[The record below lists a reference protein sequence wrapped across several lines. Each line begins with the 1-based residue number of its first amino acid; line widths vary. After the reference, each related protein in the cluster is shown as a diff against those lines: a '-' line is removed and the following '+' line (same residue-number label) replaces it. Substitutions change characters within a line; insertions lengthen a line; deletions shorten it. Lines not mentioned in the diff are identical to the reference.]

1 MATNLSPK
9 IKHIAVM
16 RLSAMGDVAMT
27 VPVLRAFVNQ
37 YPEVTITVVSRPFF
51 KPFFD
56 GIPNLSFFAFDEKE
70 RHKGF
75 LGLIKL
81 FQDLRALDIDA
92 FADLHNVL
100 RSKIV
105 RTLFALSRKKTAS
118 VDKGRAEKKALT
130 RSDNKVFKPLTTM
143 FERHTKVFEQLGFSV
158 NLDNP
163 IFPQKAILDSQILNV
178 IGNVQQKL
186 IGIAPFAQYNSKVYP
201 LDLMKEVI
209 HTLALDSNNKILLF
223 GGGKKEVEILNTL
236 SKDKQN
242 VINMAG
248 KIKFPQE
255 LQLISNLDVMLSMD
269 SGNAHIAAMLGV
281 KVITLW
287 GATHPYAGFSPFNQ
301 PLENALVSD
310 RNLYPKLPTSV
321 YGNKKVEGYEDAMR
335 TIKVEDIVSR
345 IQIKLSE

>member
-1 MATNLSPK
+1 
-9 IKHIAVM
+9 M

-37 YPEVTITVVSRPFF
+37 HPNVKITVISRPFF
-51 KPFFD
+51 KPFFE

-75 LGLIKL
+75 LGLLRL
-81 FQDLRALDIDA
+81 FQDLKGLNIEA

-100 RSKIV
+100 RSKVI
-105 RTLFALSRKKTAS
+105 RNLFALSGKKTAS

-130 RSDNKVFKPLTTM
+130 QPENKVFQQLPTM
-143 FERHTKVFEQLGFSV
+143 FARHVKVFEQLGFIVDLSHPV
-158 NLDNP
+158 FPDKP
-163 IFPQKAILDSQILNV
+163 ILGHEILTI
-178 IGNVQQKL
+178 IGGKNHKL
-186 IGIAPFAQYNSKVYP
+186 IGIAPFAQYDSKVYP
-201 LDLMKEVI
+201 LDLMQQVI
-209 HTLALDSNNKILLF
+209 DKLALDATNTILLF
-223 GGGKKEVEILNTL
+223 GGGKKEIEILDSL
-236 SKDKQN
+236 ASHKEN

-248 KIKFPQE
+248 QLNLHQE

-301 PLENALVSD
+301 ASENAIVSD
-310 RNLYPKLPTSV
+310 RNMFPKLPTSV
-321 YGNKKVEGYEDAMR
+321 YGNKKVAGYEDAMR
-335 TIKVEDIVSR
+335 TILPESIVLKTKN
-345 IQIKLSE
+345 ILLNH

>member
-37 YPEVTITVVSRPFF
+37 YPEVKITVISRPFF

-56 GIPNLSFFAFDEKE
+56 GISNISFFAFDEKE

-75 LGLIKL
+75 LGLCRL
-81 FQDLRALDIDA
+81 FKDLIALDIDA
-92 FADLHNVL
+92 FTDLHNVL

-105 RTLFALSRKKTAS
+105 RTLFALSGKKTAS

-130 RSDNKVFKPLTTM
+130 RPENKIFKPLTTM
-143 FERHTKVFEQLGFSV
+143 FERHSKVFEQLGFHV
-158 NLDNP
+158 NLANP
-163 IFPQKAILDSQILNV
+163 KFPQKAIMDSDILNI
-178 IGNVQQKL
+178 IGKSQQKL
-186 IGIAPFAQYNSKVYP
+186 IGIAPFAQYESKVYP
-201 LDLMKEVI
+201 LDLMQEVI
-209 HTLALDSNNKILLF
+209 DTLALDPNNTILLF
-223 GGGKKEVEILNTL
+223 GGGKKEIEILNTL
-236 SKDKQN
+236 SFGKEN
-242 VINMAG
+242 VIDMAG

-281 KVITLW
+281 NVITLW

-321 YGNKKVEGYEDAMR
+321 YGNKKVEGYGDAMR
-335 TIKVEDIVSR
+335 TITPEIV
-345 IQIKLSE
+345 IEKIKTSLK

>member
-1 MATNLSPK
+1 
-9 IKHIAVM
+9 M

-37 YPEVTITVVSRPFF
+37 YPEVKITVISRPFF
-51 KPFFD
+51 KPFFE

-105 RTLFALSRKKTAS
+105 RILFALSGKKTAS

-130 RSDNKVFKPLTTM
+130 QPENKVFKPLTTM

-163 IFPQKAILDSQILNV
+163 IFPQKAILDSEILDV

-186 IGIAPFAQYNSKVYP
+186 IGIAPFAQYDSKVYP

-209 HTLALDSNNKILLF
+209 DTLALDSNNKILLF
-223 GGGKKEVEILNTL
+223 GGGKKEIEILNTL
-236 SKDKQN
+236 STDKQI

-301 PLENALVSD
+301 PIENALASD

>member
-1 MATNLSPK
+1 MATNLYPK

-37 YPEVTITVVSRPFF
+37 YPEVKITVVSRPFF
-51 KPFFD
+51 KPFFE

-75 LGLIKL
+75 VGLLRL
-81 FQDLRALDIDA
+81 FQDLKELDINA

-105 RTLFALSRKKTAS
+105 RTLFALSGKKTAS
-118 VDKGRAEKKALT
+118 VDKGRVEKKALT
-130 RSDNKVFKPLTTM
+130 RSENKIFKPLTTM
-143 FERHTKVFEQLGFSV
+143 FERHVKVFEELGFSV
-158 NLDNP
+158 NLSNP
-163 IFPQKAILDSQILNV
+163 IFPSKAILDSEILNI
-178 IGNVQQKL
+178 IGNSQQKL
-186 IGIAPFAQYNSKVYP
+186 IGIAPFAQYDSKVYP
-201 LDLMKEVI
+201 LDLMKQVI
-209 HTLALDSNNKILLF
+209 EALALDSNNKILLF
-223 GGGKKEVEILNTL
+223 GGGKKEIEILNTL
-236 SKDKQN
+236 SLGKQN

-269 SGNAHIAAMLGV
+269 SGNAHIAAMLGLR
-281 KVITLW
+281 VITLW
-287 GATHPYAGFSPFNQ
+287 GATHPFAGFSPFNQ

-335 TIKVEDIVSR
+335 TIVPERVVEK
-345 IQIKLSE
+345 IKTFLK

>member
-37 YPEVTITVVSRPFF
+37 YPEVKITVVSRPFF
-51 KPFFD
+51 KPFFE

-75 LGLIKL
+75 LGLVKL
-81 FQDLRALDIDA
+81 FQDLAALDIDA

-105 RTLFALSRKKTAS
+105 RTFFALSGKKMAS
-118 VDKGRAEKKALT
+118 VDKGREEKKALT
-130 RSDNKVFKPLTTM
+130 RPENKIFQPLTTM
-143 FERHTKVFEQLGFSV
+143 FERHVKVFEQLGFPV
-158 NLDNP
+158 NLANP
-163 IFPQKAILDSQILNV
+163 IFPPKASLDSDILNI
-178 IGNVQQKL
+178 IGDPKQKL
-186 IGIAPFAQYNSKVYP
+186 IGIAPFAQYDSKVYP
-201 LDLMKEVI
+201 LDLMQEVI
-209 HTLALDSNNKILLF
+209 DTLALDQSNKILLF
-223 GGGKKEVEILNTL
+223 GGGKKEIDILNTL
-236 SKDKQN
+236 SSGKAN
-242 VINMAG
+242 VITVAG

-255 LQLISNLDVMLSMD
+255 LKLISNLRVMLSMD

-287 GATHPYAGFSPFNQ
+287 GATHPYSGFSPFNQ
-301 PLENALVSD
+301 PLENTLVSD

-335 TIKVEDIVSR
+335 TIPVEKVVN
-345 IQIKLSE
+345 LVL

>member
-1 MATNLSPK
+1 MATNLYPK

-37 YPEVTITVVSRPFF
+37 YPEVKITVVSRPFF

-81 FQDLRALDIDA
+81 FQDLRALNIDA

-105 RTLFALSRKKTAS
+105 RILFAVSGKKTAS

-130 RSDNKVFKPLTTM
+130 RFENKIFKPLTTM
-143 FERHTKVFEQLGFSV
+143 FERHVKVFEQLGFPI
-158 NLDNP
+158 NLANP
-163 IFPQKAILDSQILNV
+163 IFPKKAILDSDILNI
-178 IGNVQQKL
+178 IGTSHQNL
-186 IGIAPFAQYNSKVYP
+186 IGIAPFAQYESKVYP
-201 LDLMKEVI
+201 LDLIQEVI
-209 HTLALDSNNKILLF
+209 NTLSLDSNNTILLF
-223 GGGKKEVEILNTL
+223 GGGKKEIETLNSL
-236 SKDKQN
+236 SSGKQN

-248 KIKFPQE
+248 KIKFTQE

-287 GATHPYAGFSPFNQ
+287 GATHPYAGFLPFNQ

-321 YGNKKVEGYEDAMR
+321 YGNKKVGGYEDAMR
-335 TIKVEDIVSR
+335 TI
-345 IQIKLSE
+345 LSEMVVEKIKVFLK